1 MKKILLIDDHA
12 VMREGLKQIL
22 EDEFLEA
29 VFGEAGNAGEAL
41 DLLQRR
47 EWDLVILDI
56 VLPGRS
62 GLDVLKEIHQNK
74 PKLPILV
81 YSMHT
86 EEEFAI
92 RALRSGASGY
102 LSKTDVPEQL
112 LKAIQQLSRGRKY
125 ISESLAERLASEL
138 DTKSDAPSHSKLSD
152 REYQILLMLASG
164 KTVSDI
170 AGELSLS
177 IKTISTYRSRILEKM
192 RMKST
197 AELIHYVIEKKL
209 LP

>member
-22 EDEFLEA
+22 EDEFQE
-29 VFGEAGNAGEAL
+29 VMFGEAANAGEAL
-41 DLLQRR
+41 DLLQQRDW
-47 EWDLVILDI
+47 ELVILDI

-62 GLDVLKEIHQNK
+62 GLEVLKEIRQSK

-81 YSMHT
+81 YSMYT

-112 LKAIQQLSRGRKY
+112 LKAIQHLSSGRRY

-138 DTKSDAPSHSKLSD
+138 DSADDKPAHSKLSD
-152 REYQILLMLASG
+152 REYQIMLMLAAG
-164 KTVSDI
+164 KTVGDI
-170 AGELSLS
+170 AEQLALSV
-177 IKTISTYRSRILEKM
+177 KTISTYRSRILEKM
-192 RMKST
+192 KMKSN
-197 AELIHYVIEKKL
+197 AEIIHYVIENKL
-209 LP
+209 VA